1 MNLSLFSKKRN
12 SSSYSFI
19 VSRDP
24 NVGDVDVWTQA
35 YWPPHT
41 AAKKEYM
48 TLDTNSSE
56 IGNGPRV
63 RQCIFWK
70 NYLPQLVAGTC
81 E

>member
-1 MNLSLFSKKRN
+1 M
-12 SSSYSFI
+12 
-19 VSRDP
+19 SRDP